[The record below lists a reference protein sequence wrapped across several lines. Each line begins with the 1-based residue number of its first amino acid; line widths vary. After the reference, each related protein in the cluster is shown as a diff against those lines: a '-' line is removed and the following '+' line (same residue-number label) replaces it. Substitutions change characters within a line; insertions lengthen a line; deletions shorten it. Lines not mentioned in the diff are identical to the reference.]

1 MGNERAKL
9 LKGLQSYLK
18 EMKVAE
24 PAKDLAEL
32 ARIDMAFHWHL
43 FESCSSH
50 YVREAYKLMRYQLIA
65 LRYRSPISNAVS
77 SHQILVDAIGDG
89 DCDVACAE
97 LREHVLE
104 NEARYWAACSI
115 GSYSVEQDT
124 LTLGK

>member
-1 MGNERAKL
+1 LHQLPVTVLSNS
-9 LKGLQSYLK
+9 GLNQNCGAWGTQTRSS
-18 EMKVAE
+18 
-24 PAKDLAEL
+24 
-32 ARIDMAFHWHL
+32 FG

-115 GSYSVEQDT
+115 RSYSFEQDAVK
-124 LTLGK
+124 LGK